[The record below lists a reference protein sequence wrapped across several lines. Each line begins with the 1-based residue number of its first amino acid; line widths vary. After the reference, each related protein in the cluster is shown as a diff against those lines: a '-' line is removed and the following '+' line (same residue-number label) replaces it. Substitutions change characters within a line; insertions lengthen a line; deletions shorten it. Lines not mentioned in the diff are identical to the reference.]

1 MKQREESIQTR
12 SGMRGKQREAK
23 IEKKTHAQDRLVEK
37 QIKGKI
43 SHKISSKGKNLK
55 YRKTKN
61 IAGDRKQSK

>member
-1 MKQREESIQTR
+1 
-12 SGMRGKQREAK
+12 MRGKQREAK

-43 SHKISSKGKNLK
+43 SHKIASKGKNLK